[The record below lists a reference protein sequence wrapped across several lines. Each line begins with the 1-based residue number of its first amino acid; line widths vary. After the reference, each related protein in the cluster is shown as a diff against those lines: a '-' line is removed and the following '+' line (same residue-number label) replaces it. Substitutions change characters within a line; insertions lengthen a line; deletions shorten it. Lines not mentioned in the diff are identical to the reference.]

1 MRLSA
6 VEPGGPSHLRWVWIA
21 IAVTLVA
28 IGAGWFLFPLCEW
41 LETCERWI
49 VGLEIWGVALF
60 ALVYIF
66 AITSLA
72 REWPLTI
79 VAGLLYGVWRAAI
92 TVVTATIA
100 ASVAFLIARYLE
112 RQGSPAART
121 AANIFRDRR
130 T

>member
-1 MRLSA
+1 MR
-6 VEPGGPSHLRWVWIA
+6 
-21 IAVTLVA
+21 
-28 IGAGWFLFPLCEW
+28 EW

-49 VGLEIWGVALF
+49 VGLGIWGVALF
-60 ALVYIF
+60 PPVYIF

-79 VAGLLYGVWRAAI
+79 VVGLLYGVWRAAI

-121 AANIFRDRR
+121 AADIFRDRR